1 MAKFNNKKRHET
13 GNTVT
18 TPSQFGSHRTMVV
31 DPERYVSAKD
41 KKSSVSCGLGV
52 CLCKDD
58 KGFYITLEN
67 RLDTGLADPKRYSG
81 ERLDLVEKKDE
92 E

>member
-1 MAKFNNKKRHET
+1 MAKFSNKKRHET

-18 TPSQFGSHRTMVV
+18 TPSQFGSHRSMVV
-31 DPERYVSAKD
+31 DPEQYVSAKD
-41 KKSSVSCGLGV
+41 NRSEVSCGQGV

-67 RLDTGLADPKRYSG
+67 RLDSGLADPKRYSG
-81 ERLDLVEKKDE
+81 ERLNLVEKKDE

>member
-1 MAKFNNKKRHET
+1 MAKFSNKKRHET

-18 TPSQFGSHRTMVV
+18 TPSQFGSHRSMVV
-31 DPERYVSAKD
+31 DPDKYVSAKD
-41 KKSSVSCGLGV
+41 NRSEVSCGRGV

-67 RLDTGLADPKRYSG
+67 RLDSGLADPKRYSG
-81 ERLDLVEKKDE
+81 ERLNLVEKKDE